1 MKTKIKIENP
11 HHINTKNICLDG
23 YIVEISYTGTEER
36 IEASTKNAYLI
47 YKFEGYQNR
56 TFGKMV
62 KFELH
67 TDIHDNKV
75 QMNIYQN
82 GGMTFGSVYVDTV
95 KDRDALINYFIEEIK
110 RY

>member
-1 MKTKIKIENP
+1 M
-11 HHINTKNICLDG
+11 CLDG
-23 YIVEISYTGTEER
+23 SIVEISYIGLEER
-36 IEASTKNAYLI
+36 INASDKIPYTI

-67 TDIHDNKV
+67 TDITDNKV
-75 QMNIYQN
+75 QMNIHQN